1 MKKPITLVLLFLLIS
16 ALSGCRGRVS
26 RPGAQRELVGIFPG
40 VVKTTTPN
48 LVGGR
53 RGGTFI
59 RADIR
64 DYDTFNIVTT
74 RSQSLYG
81 VLKLVFEGL
90 LRAHPVNGN
99 IEGCIAKDYS
109 VVNNG
114 TSLVLNLNEN
124 VFFSDGTPC
133 TADDVVFTFEE
144 IYLNPDVD
152 TKKTDLLKIRDRAV
166 GLEKIGRHTIRFD
179 LPVPYRPFLY
189 TLAHLEI
196 LPKHIVEPIISAGGI
211 EAFNSEW
218 GNMRNGIDSVTGTG
232 PYYIKEY
239 AKGEYI
245 RLARNPYYTLR
256 EGGEY
261 FEGMPYLDE
270 IIELLDIDN
279 DTVLLKFQI
288 GEIDFYDV
296 KDIDIS
302 SGDFETLMSN
312 KAEGNYRIYSAG
324 QTLKSN
330 HFLVFNQNHD
340 AIANEKLLLFQ
351 SAIFRRA
358 VSSLIDRNLIRDSVY
373 RGYSY
378 IEGSPERNGSP
389 FYTPVTPLE
398 YDPQKARES
407 FSRLGLFDR
416 NEDGFLDLTSGK
428 PFTFSILTNE
438 DNPFR
443 IKMGNI
449 ITESMREAGINVHF
463 SSAGYDS
470 IVTKLLD
477 TFEWD
482 AVIIGFEGSIE
493 PNDESW
499 IWESKGPLHI
509 WAPYGQ
515 RPQTQWEKR
524 IDELFALGRTAWDY
538 STAKGYYEEYQHI
551 VARELPIIPITV
563 PAELYGFRKGFG
575 NIVPSPVTYNSVGLM
590 PYIFRTDHE

>member
-1 MKKPITLVLLFLLIS
+1 MKKPIILTLAFLLIS
-16 ALSGCRGRVS
+16 ALSGCRGRAL
-26 RPGAQRELVGIFPG
+26 RPDAQYELREAFPG
-40 VVKTTTPN
+40 VVKATAPN
-48 LVGGR
+48 LVRGR

-64 DYDTFNIVTT
+64 DYDTFNIATT
-74 RSQSLYG
+74 RSQSLYA

-90 LRAHPVNGN
+90 LRVHPVNGT
-99 IEGCIAKDYS
+99 IEGCIAKNYS
-109 VVNNG
+109 LAHNG
-114 TSLVLNLNEN
+114 TSLVIHLNEN

-133 TADDVVFTFEE
+133 TADDVMFTFEE

-152 TKKTDLLKIRDRAV
+152 TKKTDLLKIRDSLV
-166 GLEKIGRHTIRFD
+166 GLEKIDMHTIRFD

-189 TLAHLEI
+189 TLAHIEI
-196 LPKHIVEPIISAGGI
+196 LPKHIVDPIISSGGI

-218 GNMRNGIDSVTGTG
+218 GNMQNGIGSVIGTG

-239 AKGEYI
+239 AKGRYI
-245 RLARNPYYTLR
+245 RLARNPYYSIR

-261 FEGMPYLDE
+261 YEGMPYLDE

-279 DTVLLKFQI
+279 DAVLLKFQI

-302 SGDFETLMSN
+302 SGDFETLLSTR
-312 KAEGNYRIYSAG
+312 ADGNYRIYSAG

-330 HFLVFNQNHD
+330 HFLVFNQNRD
-340 AIANEKLLLFQ
+340 VVDSEKLLIFQ
-351 SAIFRRA
+351 SAVFRRA
-358 VSSLIDRNLIRDSVY
+358 VSSLIDRNLIRETVY

-378 IEGSPERNGSP
+378 IEGSPERSCSP

-398 YDPQKARES
+398 YDPQKAREYI
-407 FSRLGLFDR
+407 SRLGLSDR
-416 NEDGFLDLTSGK
+416 NGDGFVDFASGE

-443 IKMGNI
+443 IKMGNV
-449 ITESMREAGINVHF
+449 ITERMREAGIDAHF
-463 SSAGYDS
+463 SSIGYDS

-515 RPQTQWEKR
+515 RPQTPWEQR
-524 IDELFALGRTAWDY
+524 IDELFALGRTEWDY
-538 STAKGYYEEYQHI
+538 GTAKEYYEEYQHI
-551 VARELPIIPITV
+551 AARELPIIPITV

-575 NIVPSPVTYNSVGLM
+575 NILPSPVTYNSVGLM
-590 PYIFRTDHE
+590 PYIFRTDQE